1 MDLRTTCGLAS
12 EKSLVNVHFV
22 SLFSRGIDSEH
33 FTEPFLKTVL
43 SKNHILKVPEI
54 VDFLKYITFSTQ
66 HAVFFFFVCDSMVK

>member
-1 MDLRTTCGLAS
+1 LAS

-22 SLFSRGIDSEH
+22 SLSQEELIKNFA
-33 FTEPFLKTVL
+33 EPFLKTVF

-66 HAVFFFFVCDSMVK
+66 HAVFFVIPWSSNGFRG